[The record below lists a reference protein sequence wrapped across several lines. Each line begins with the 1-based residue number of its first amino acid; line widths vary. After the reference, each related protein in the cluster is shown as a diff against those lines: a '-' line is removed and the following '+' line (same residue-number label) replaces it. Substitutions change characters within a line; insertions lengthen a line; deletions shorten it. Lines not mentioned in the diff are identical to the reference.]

1 MYTYFENKFSFFAPC
16 LPLCLRKLEW
26 VKNIQDGK
34 RVKELSKNIVP
45 AKQNRREINCMF
57 QAEKRKT
64 EAGQG
69 GQACVSLFSTPG

>member
-45 AKQNRREINCMF
+45 CK
-57 QAEKRKT
+57 AE
-64 EAGQG
+64 
-69 GQACVSLFSTPG
+69 